1 VAGLAATFGSGAMTN
16 PIKDV
21 LKAKAILAIGTNT
34 TENHPIFAN
43 YVKEAVLK
51 RGAKLIVADPRRIGL
66 VDYAA
71 IWLRHRPGTDVAL
84 INGLM
89 HIILHK
95 KALHKKEHIET
106 CTVGFEEFAAN
117 LEKYT
122 PEYVSEITGVSV
134 EDLEA
139 AAVIYAESSPASI
152 LYAMGITQH
161 TSGTDNVKTLGNLAM
176 LCGNIG
182 VVGGGVN
189 PLRGQNNVQGACDL
203 GALPNVF
210 TGYQKVASEEI
221 RQKFAKA
228 WGLEELSAVPGL
240 QVTQMF
246 PAAEEG
252 TLKGMYIMGENPLV
266 SDPDLHHIEKAVKKL
281 DFMVVQDIFLT
292 ETAQLADVVLPG
304 VSFAEKDGTFSNSER
319 KVQRV
324 RKAIEPVGEAREDG
338 WIICQLASAMGYSME
353 YVDYSRAVMDE
364 LRKLTPSYAGIS
376 YERLEK
382 KAIAWPCPA
391 EDHPGTPIL
400 HVGGYACGKGVF
412 FPIEFRPPAEN
423 PDAEYPFILSTGRVL
438 QHFHT
443 GTMTRKGNG
452 LNQLYPEL
460 LAEVNPADAD
470 KLGVEDGDFV
480 TITSRR
486 GNIKV
491 KAWLT
496 DRPAPGVV
504 FVPFHFGETA
514 VNLLT
519 NAALCPDSGIPEYK
533 VCAVKVE
540 KAS

>member
-21 LKAKAILAIGTNT
+21 LRAKAILAIGTNT

-51 RGAKLIVADPRRIGL
+51 RGTKLIVADPRRIGL
-66 VDYAA
+66 VDYAD
-71 IWLRHRPGTDVAL
+71 IWLQHRPGTDVAL

-95 KALHKKEHIET
+95 KELHKKEHIET

-122 PEYVSEITGVSV
+122 PEYVAEITGVPV
-134 EDLEA
+134 DDLEA
-139 AAVIYAESSPASI
+139 AAVMYAESSPASI

-210 TGYQKVASEEI
+210 TGYQKVASEEV

-240 QVTQMF
+240 RVTDMF
-246 PAAEEG
+246 PAALEG
-252 TLKGMYIMGENPLV
+252 KLRALYIMGENPLV
-266 SDPDLHHIEKAVKKL
+266 SDPDLHHIEEAVKKL

-304 VSFAEKDGTFSNSER
+304 VSFAEKDGTFTNSER
-319 KVQRV
+319 KVHRV
-324 RKAIEPVGEAREDG
+324 RKAIEPVGEAREDS
-338 WIICQLASAMGYSME
+338 WIICQLAAAMGCPME
-353 YVDYSRAVMDE
+353 YADARAIME
-364 LRKLTPSYAGIS
+364 EIRKVTPSYAGIS

-400 HVGGYACGKGVF
+400 HVGEYACGKGVF
-412 FPIEFRPPAEN
+412 FPIEYRPPAEN

-443 GTMTRKGNG
+443 GTMTRKGKG

-460 LAEVNPADAD
+460 LAEVNPADAE
-470 KLGVEDGDFV
+470 KLGIEDGDFINV
-480 TITSRR
+480 ASRR
-486 GNIKV
+486 GSIKV

-496 DRPAPGVV
+496 DRPAAGVV

-519 NAALCPDSGIPEYK
+519 NAALCPDAGIPEYK